1 LIDLLYFK
9 VAVSS
14 SKKKNKKR
22 DISDIRLFIGVV
34 DHLVESRTAALN
46 NKIKKDESICPF
58 FLSLYIEEETM
69 HDKNFPEKSE
79 MLMKTIE
86 FVDSVLVLKNR
97 GKEVL
102 NRAEEV
108 CFLEKT
114 AVFLL
119 DNIVKGCG
127 SLYEDHT
134 QKFLKIAQKYCIQC
148 ILVLIIL
155 KNKGSIGPTA
165 HSAIS
170 AQVEQISK
178 TIAKTT
184 SKVENPTTNLVGYYQ
199 PRRLVVGEEK
209 NRRGEK

>member
-1 LIDLLYFK
+1 MYD
-9 VAVSS
+9 
-14 SKKKNKKR
+14 KKF
-22 DISDIRLFIGVV
+22 S
-34 DHLVESRTAALN
+34 
-46 NKIKKDESICPF
+46 
-58 FLSLYIEEETM
+58 
-69 HDKNFPEKSE
+69 EKSE

-127 SLYEDHT
+127 SLDEDLAR
-134 QKFLKIAQKYCIQC
+134 KFLKIAQKYCIQC
-148 ILVLIIL
+148 IIVLIIL

-178 TIAKTT
+178 IITKKTV
-184 SKVENPTTNLVGYYQ
+184 KVENPTTNLVGWWWVKKK
-199 PRRLVVGEEK
+199 RGGGK
-209 NRRGEK
+209 NDLSERAFG